1 MQLVRSLLD
10 QAPAAGL
17 TVMRAWATTVDDNYA
32 LQPSPGV
39 YNEAVFRGL
48 DYTLDQASQRNI
60 KVGPLTQVQKAD
72 VHRIELGCFQLGA
85 QLQGPAP
92 CHFMVGG

>member
-10 QAPAAGL
+10 HAPVAGL

-32 LQPSPGV
+32 LQTSPGV

-48 DYTLDQASQRNI
+48 DYSLDQASQRNI
-60 KVGPLTQVQKAD
+60 KVGTKRPS
-72 VHRIELGCFQLGA
+72 
-85 QLQGPAP
+85 
-92 CHFMVGG
+92 